1 MKYFPAITD
10 MISSS
15 VYLATLITLSLAAET
30 CYEGGG
36 DAGARAGGHN
46 IQVTKAMISKP
57 APDFAGT
64 AVVNGDFTEIKL
76 SDYRGKYLV
85 FFFYPLDFTFVCPT
99 EILAFNDRVKE
110 FRQLG
115 AEVIHLPPHT
125 ITRIIVI
132 TINFNHCRLSR
143 APWTPTSPTSP
154 G

>member
-1 MKYFPAITD
+1 MKYFSAITD

-115 AEVIHLPPHT
+115 AEVTHLPPHN